1 MMKRKSSRLSSDKG
15 AIRQLSGINHF
26 RTLIKGAQIVFAIG
40 LSAAFARWGADHAL
54 FPLYIVAFLM
64 ATWAQHAIFE
74 ELHEGAHYRLVAARQ
89 INEYLTGL
97 YGSLIGISLT
107 HFRARHNMHHR
118 HFGTPLD
125 PDLPQYQTCPIG
137 AKAWLK
143 YIAVNFTGYG
153 AITSLLGAQSTLT
166 TGKPSRQHPGF
177 TIILQVIILGLGVA
191 IRLPLFYFA
200 FWFAPLITLT
210 YGISHFRTLLEHY
223 NAHTWLDPITGE
235 TCYGAFYDFSPGI
248 QRHLLGAQFGY
259 NYHGSHHAEP
269 SIPNY
274 NLNQITH
281 DDYRALPENLI
292 RSTTYLSRINE
303 LLALSVK
310 ARV

>member
-1 MMKRKSSRLSSDKG
+1 MTRKSSVSASDTQTV
-15 AIRQLSGINHF
+15 RSLSGIHHS
-26 RTLIKGAQIVFAIG
+26 RTLFKLAQIVLA
-40 LSAAFARWGADHAL
+40 LSLTLIFARWGADYNVL
-54 FPLYIVAFLM
+54 PDYIIAFLI

-74 ELHEGAHYRLVAARQ
+74 ELHEGAHYRLVSVRH
-89 INEYLTGL
+89 INEQLTGF
-97 YGSLIGISLT
+97 YGSLIGISVGN
-107 HFRARHNMHHR
+107 FRARHNMHHR
-118 HFGTPLD
+118 YFGTSQD

-137 AKAWLK
+137 VKAWLR
-143 YIAVNFTGYG
+143 YLAENFTGYG
-153 AITSLLGAQSTLT
+153 AVKSLLGAKSTLT
-166 TGKPSRQHPGF
+166 TGAPSRQHPGL
-177 TIILQVIILGLGVA
+177 TLALQLMLFALGVA
-191 IRLPLFYFA
+191 VGLPFFYFI

-223 NAHTWLDPITGE
+223 NTQTWLDPVTGE

-274 NLNQITH
+274 NLNQIAH
-281 DDYRALPENLI
+281 EDYREVPENLI
-292 RSTTYLSRINE
+292 RSTTYLTRISE
-303 LLALSVK
+303 ILALTTK